1 MPDHEYVLVQDPPEY
16 LQTELSKRGFTVT
29 RAYLGDLGYTT
40 DDHIELVCEAIDDLM
55 SESRDWTPIVWDEI
69 EPEAQREL
77 MLMAADSDTFMEKGR
92 LMTDWIYEE
101 QINCI
106 LNLKHD
112 HLSPCI
118 RQRASTA
125 SLT

>member
-1 MPDHEYVLVQDPPEY
+1 MPNHEYVLIQDPPEY

-106 LNLKHD
+106 LNLEHD
-112 HLSPCI
+112 HISPCR
-118 RQRASTA
+118 RQRVGTA
-125 SLT
+125 SFT